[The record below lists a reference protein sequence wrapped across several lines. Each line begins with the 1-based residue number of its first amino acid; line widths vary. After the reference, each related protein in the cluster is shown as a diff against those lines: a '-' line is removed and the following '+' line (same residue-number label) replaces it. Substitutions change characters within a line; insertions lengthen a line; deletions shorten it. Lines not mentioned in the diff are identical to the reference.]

1 MTLKIPLTE
10 NRTKASK
17 NNKYEK
23 LTTGTAKERHKL
35 KKIALALF
43 RLYTDSKKIN
53 QPLLFTYLRIPQTQI
68 PKLHNHHT
76 FSAPPQR
83 TLKQLSLDL
92 DLQATDIK

>member
-23 LTTGTAKERHKL
+23 LTTGTVKERHKP
-35 KKIALALF
+35 KKTTLALF
-43 RLYTDSKKIN
+43 SLYTDSKKIN
-53 QPLLFTYLRIPQTQI
+53 QPLLFTYLKIPQIQI

>member
-43 RLYTDSKKIN
+43 GLYTDSNKIN
-53 QPLLFTYLRIPQTQI
+53 QPLFFTYLKIPQTQI

-76 FSAPPQR
+76 FSTPLQR

-92 DLQATDIK
+92 DLQSTDIK

>member
-1 MTLKIPLTE
+1 MTLKIALTE

-43 RLYTDSKKIN
+43 GLYTDSNKIN
-53 QPLLFTYLRIPQTQI
+53 QPLFFTYLKIPQTQI

-76 FSAPPQR
+76 FSAPLQR

-92 DLQATDIK
+92 DLQSTDIK

>member
-35 KKIALALF
+35 KKIALAL
-43 RLYTDSKKIN
+43 LGYI
-53 QPLLFTYLRIPQTQI
+53 RIPT
-68 PKLHNHHT
+68 K
-76 FSAPPQR
+76 
-83 TLKQLSLDL
+83 
-92 DLQATDIK
+92 